1 MKLSGVILDLDG
13 VLIDT
18 ESISKRAWVQAAEE
32 FGFFF
37 SDSLYSKIAGRS
49 VLSAQREIEEATE
62 GLIDLESY
70 MERSTFLYNEEMNCN
85 GVQMMIGVQEL
96 LDFLDQANLSV
107 AIATSTSR
115 FQADTKLNRSGLQGK
130 INKIVTGD
138 QIENGKPA
146 PDLFLLAAQE
156 ISTPPGQCVVIE
168 DSEAGIIGAKSAG
181 MIPIMVPS
189 TIAPSTTAK
198 ELSYAVVPSLYEALE
213 IIREFAA

>member
-32 FGFFF
+32 FGFNF

-49 VLSAQREIEEATE
+49 VLSARREIEEATE

-85 GVQMMIGVQEL
+85 GVQMMIGVPEL
-96 LDFLDQANLSV
+96 LEYLDQANLSV

-115 FQADTKLNRSGLQGK
+115 FQADRKLNRSGLQGK
-130 INKIVTGD
+130 IKKIVTGD

-156 ISTPPGQCVVIE
+156 IATPPGQCVVIE
-168 DSEAGIIGAKSAG
+168 DAEAGIIGAKSAG

-189 TIAPSTTAK
+189 TIDLSTTAK

-213 IIREFAA
+213 IIRELAA

>member
-18 ESISKRAWVQAAEE
+18 ESISKRAWERAAEE
-32 FGFFF
+32 FGFTF
-37 SDSLYSKIAGRS
+37 SRSLYSKIAGRS
-49 VLSAQREIEEATE
+49 VLSARREIEAATE
-62 GLIDLESY
+62 GRIDLESY

-85 GVQMMIGVQEL
+85 GVQIMTGVPEL
-96 LDFLDQANLSV
+96 LDFLDQADLSV

-115 FQADTKLNRSGLQGK
+115 FQADRKLNRSGLQGK

-146 PDLFLLAAQE
+146 PDLFILAAQE
-156 ISTPPGQCVVIE
+156 ISTPTDQCVVIE
-168 DSEAGIIGAKSAG
+168 DTEAGIIGAKSAG

-189 TIAPSTTAK
+189 TVAPSTTAK
-198 ELSYAVVPSLYEALE
+198 ELSHAVVPSLYEALE
-213 IIREFAA
+213 LIRDLVK

>member
-1 MKLSGVILDLDG
+1 M
-13 VLIDT
+13 
-18 ESISKRAWVQAAEE
+18 
-32 FGFFF
+32 
-37 SDSLYSKIAGRS
+37 
-49 VLSAQREIEEATE
+49 LSARQEIEEATE

-70 MERSTFLYNEEMNCN
+70 MECSTFLYNEEMNCN
-85 GVQMMIGVQEL
+85 GVQMMIGVPEL
-96 LDFLDQANLSV
+96 LEYLDQANLST

-115 FQADTKLNRSGLQGK
+115 FQADRKLNRSGLQGK
-130 INKIVTGD
+130 IKKIVTGD

-168 DSEAGIIGAKSAG
+168 DAEAGIIGAKSAG

-189 TIAPSTTAK
+189 TIAPSTTVK

-213 IIREFAA
+213 IIRELAARQAHSHSSQNFAFRNRLSQGLSSPQFSGAQEN

>member
-85 GVQMMIGVQEL
+85 GVQMMIGVPEL
-96 LDFLDQANLSV
+96 LEYLDQASLSV

-115 FQADTKLNRSGLQGK
+115 IQADRKLNRSGLQVK
-130 INKIVTGD
+130 IKKIVTGD

-168 DSEAGIIGAKSAG
+168 DAEAGIIGAKSAG

-189 TIAPSTTAK
+189 TIDPSTTAK

>member
-1 MKLSGVILDLDG
+1 
-13 VLIDT
+13 
-18 ESISKRAWVQAAEE
+18 
-32 FGFFF
+32 
-37 SDSLYSKIAGRS
+37 
-49 VLSAQREIEEATE
+49 
-62 GLIDLESY
+62 

-85 GVQMMIGVQEL
+85 GVQMMIGVPEL
-96 LDFLDQANLSV
+96 LDFLEQANLSV

-115 FQADTKLNRSGLQGK
+115 FQADRKLNKSGLQGK

-156 ISTPPGQCVVIE
+156 ISTPPGQCIVIE
-168 DSEAGIIGAKSAG
+168 DAEAGIIGAKSAG
-181 MIPIMVPS
+181 MTPIMVPS

-213 IIREFAA
+213 IVRELAA